1 MQYWVHINGQ
11 QQGPMQIDELA
22 RMGITSDTYVWREG
36 LEDWVKASELEELSR
51 LFVAPAVPD
60 SNGEIAAFGSE
71 NCSQQAIDTQDA
83 NPVEGSGAVT
93 EEESG
98 QPSSCQASSSVVP
111 PEVPAMEP
119 QPMPYVPQPQ
129 FAPQYM
135 PQPQRNM
142 PPCPPTNLAWA
153 IIVTVLCC
161 QLFGIVAIVYAAQVR
176 SKYDMG
182 QYDKAEKYSERAALW
197 CQLAIALGLVW
208 ITFYSVMSPIF
219 GLF

>member
-60 SNGEIAAFGSE
+60 SNGEIAASGSE

-83 NPVEGSGAVT
+83 NPVEGSGAVA

-111 PEVPAMEP
+111 PEVPVMEP
-119 QPMPYVPQPQ
+119 QPMPYSRSAICHLAPRPTWRGLLSLRY
-129 FAPQYM
+129 FAAS
-135 PQPQRNM
+135 
-142 PPCPPTNLAWA
+142 CS
-153 IIVTVLCC
+153 VLS
-161 QLFGIVAIVYAAQVR
+161 Q
-176 SKYDMG
+176 
-182 QYDKAEKYSERAALW
+182 
-197 CQLAIALGLVW
+197 
-208 ITFYSVMSPIF
+208 
-219 GLF
+219 